1 MGWLTSAEIAA
12 MRAVEANVMPDTC
25 VISAPSWVSD
35 GAGGGTVTYNVVT
48 GGTVACRFDPYTRKS
63 GVEVIAGAET
73 YVFDY
78 IATFPYNAPVA
89 SDSRITHSSKTYEI
103 TSFISDKSWQ
113 LCIKAYLSEVG
124 GTA

>member
-1 MGWLTSAEIAA
+1 MSWLTASEISA
-12 MRAVEANVMPDTC
+12 MRTVESNVMPDTC
-25 VISAPSWVSD
+25 VISAPSFASD
-35 GAGGGTVTYNVVT
+35 GAGSGTVTYTPVT

-63 GVEVIAGAET
+63 GVDVIAGAEM

-78 IATFPYNAPVA
+78 VGTFPYNAPLA
-89 SDSRITHSSKTYEI
+89 ADSRIAHNSKTYEI